1 MRTHARG
8 RGAGLAVLAL
18 GLWLLTAGHPGNAAD
33 DKEPGLPVSETDF
46 NKLVEKSA
54 KDLTTALSA
63 KKPTETD
70 VNKARAAAVMLAAYA
85 QYATGGASAEQRATL
100 QESALKIAAA
110 LKGKKFDVALK
121 EAQGLT
127 SLKPDGKAKLV
138 GGSLLKKAD
147 VPLRLVM
154 RQMDPAPKGYGSYAL
169 YKKLTG
175 AGTVKKELP
184 DKLMTD
190 DLALAAFQTA
200 FIAELAKGH
209 TPEKNA
215 KNVKML
221 VATADELSKAS
232 LLVAEATKKKDGAVA
247 LAEVYRVTLTCN
259 KCHSKFRED

>member
-1 MRTHARG
+1 
-8 RGAGLAVLAL
+8 LAVLAL
-18 GLWLLTAGHPGNAAD
+18 GLWWLTAADPGNAAD
-33 DKEPGLPVSETDF
+33 DKEPGLPIAEADF
-46 NKLVEKSA
+46 TKLVEKSA

-63 KKPTETD
+63 KKPTEND

-85 QYATGGASAEQRATL
+85 QFATGGASLEQRATL

-127 SLKPDGKAKLV
+127 SLKPDGKAKLAT
-138 GGSLLKKAD
+138 GALLKKAD

-154 RQMDPAPKGYGSYAL
+154 RQLDKAPKGYGTEAV

-175 AGTVKKELP
+175 SGNVKKELP
-184 DKLMTD
+184 EKLMTE
-190 DLALAAFQTA
+190 DLTLTAFQLA
-200 FIAELAKGH
+200 VIAELVKGH

-215 KNVKML
+215 KSVSMML
-221 VATADELSKAS
+221 ATADQLRKSSLS
-232 LLVAEATKKKDGAVA
+232 LAEASKKKDGAVA
-247 LAEVYRVTLTCN
+247 LVEVYHVTLTCN